1 MKIKSKIKLISIF
14 SIPVATL
21 SLTSIAA
28 SCTNNNVQNK
38 PEQPSDSE
46 TNTPSNSEEN
56 NGENSETNTE
66 NPTKPE
72 GDNNE
77 TNKPN
82 EPEDVV
88 IVIKTLKGLK
98 STPAITYDKSNN
110 VDVWNSYR
118 VITYAK
124 EKNNNNQNV
133 NVQYFVNSLPEKVK
147 YIDKLDDEQSYVY
160 KELLK
165 ERKNLIDLAYKSP
178 VRVVNERYDAYQ
190 FKNKLADE
198 DSFIYPLLVSKFIYT
213 IDFMLKDPGYLTKQN
228 LDFIVGDRSKN
239 VTLYH
244 IPDTIHVLEQRIINL
259 IK

>member
-28 SCTNNNVQNK
+28 SCANNNIQDK

-46 TNTPSNSEEN
+46 TNAPTTPSN
-56 NGENSETNTE
+56 
-66 NPTKPE
+66 PE

-77 TNKPN
+77 TNKPS

-98 STPAITYDKSNN
+98 STPVITYDKSNN
-110 VDVWNSYR
+110 VSEWNSYR

-133 NVQYFVNSLPEKVK
+133 NVQYFVNSLPEKVN
-147 YIDKLDDEQSYVY
+147 YIDKLDDQQSYVY

-178 VRVVNERYDAYQ
+178 VRIPNEQYDAYQ

-198 DSFIYPLLVSKFIYT
+198 DSFIYPLFVSKFIYT

-239 VTLYH
+239 ITPFSELNS
-244 IPDTIHVLEQRIINL
+244 IHVLEQRIRNL
-259 IK
+259 IIN

>member
-28 SCTNNNVQNK
+28 SCTNNNVQDK
-38 PEQPSDSE
+38 PEQPSDSD
-46 TNTPSNSEEN
+46 TNTPSN
-56 NGENSETNTE
+56 
-66 NPTKPE
+66 PE
-72 GDNNE
+72 GGNNE

-98 STPAITYDKSNN
+98 STPVITYDKSNN
-110 VDVWNSYR
+110 VDEWNSYR

-133 NVQYFVNSLPEKVK
+133 NVQYFVNSLPEKVN
-147 YIDKLDDEQSYVY
+147 YIGKLDDEQSYVY

-178 VRVVNERYDAYQ
+178 VRVANERYDAYQ

-228 LDFIVGDRSKN
+228 LDFIVGDRSRN

-244 IPDTIHVLEQRIINL
+244 NPDTIHVLEQRIINL